1 MGYSARW
8 PCWRNKQLK
17 KYLNENDFFSPKDNR
32 FIVLYPSHMAAAHML
47 YTVLQFRPDYLLLFG
62 KMSPD
67 SNTRL
72 VRGDEIDP
80 TLV

>member
-1 MGYSARW
+1 
-8 PCWRNKQLK
+8 
-17 KYLNENDFFSPKDNR
+17 
-32 FIVLYPSHMAAAHML
+32 MAAAHML

-67 SNTRL
+67 SNTKL

>member
-1 MGYSARW
+1 MKT
-8 PCWRNKQLK
+8 C
-17 KYLNENDFFSPKDNR
+17 LNENDFFSPKDNR
-32 FIVLYPSHMAAAHML
+32 FIVLYPSHTAAAHML
-47 YTVLQFRPDYLLLFG
+47 YTMLQFRPDYLLLFG
-62 KMSPD
+62 KISPD

>member
-1 MGYSARW
+1 
-8 PCWRNKQLK
+8 
-17 KYLNENDFFSPKDNR
+17 
-32 FIVLYPSHMAAAHML
+32 MAAAHML
-47 YTVLQFRPDYLLLFG
+47 YTVLQFRSDYLLLFD
-62 KMSPD
+62 KISPD